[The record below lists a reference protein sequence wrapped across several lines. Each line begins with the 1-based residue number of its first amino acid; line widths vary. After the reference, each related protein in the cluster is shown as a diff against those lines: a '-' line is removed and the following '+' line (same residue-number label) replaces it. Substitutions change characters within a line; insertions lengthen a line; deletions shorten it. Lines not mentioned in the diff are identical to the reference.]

1 MSIFKMT
8 KYGWFINSLIFICIS
23 LSPFHG
29 KAEHSK
35 AVDVIKTF
43 NTTLLESMKRA
54 DEIGFSGRYKLLEPI
69 IKNSFALCFMA
80 KKSVGRYWKTLQETR
95 RKLLLDTYTTWSV
108 ATYARRFD
116 EYSGEKF
123 EVLSETKSAHN
134 TVTVISTL
142 RKSNEETID
151 FYYKLREIKGEW
163 RIVDIQISGISQLAN
178 TRAQFVS
185 VIKDKGFDDLISR
198 LQNKIKFLSEE
209 TAPVDNNG

>member
-8 KYGWFINSLIFICIS
+8 QYGWVLNSLIFICII
-23 LSPFHG
+23 LKPLHG
-29 KAEHSK
+29 KAEDSK

-54 DEIGFSGRYKLLEPI
+54 DELGFSGRYTLLEPV

-80 KKSVGRYWKTLQETR
+80 EKSVGTYWKTLQETQ
-95 RKLLLDTYTTWSV
+95 RKLLLYTYTTWSV
-108 ATYARRFD
+108 ATYAKRFD
-116 EYSGEKF
+116 KYSGEKF
-123 EVLSETKSAHN
+123 EVLSETESVHN

-142 RKSNEETID
+142 TKSNEETID
-151 FYYKLREIKGEW
+151 FYYKLREIKGKW
-163 RIVDIQISGISQLAN
+163 RIVDVHISGISQLAN

-198 LQNKIKFLSEE
+198 LQNKIEFLSEE
-209 TAPVDNNG
+209 TVHVNDNG

>member
-1 MSIFKMT
+1 MGMGEGFKRKASLDSDPKNRVVLETCEDAVLKANRTWVKYLLSAIGGTGVFLAAAIFWAGSMSSQFTEDIAHAGEK
-8 KYGWFINSLIFICIS
+8 I
-23 LSPFHG
+23 
-29 KAEHSK
+29 
-35 AVDVIKTF
+35 
-43 NTTLLESMKRA
+43 
-54 DEIGFSGRYKLLEPI
+54 EIHIE
-69 IKNSFALCFMA
+69 N
-80 KKSVGRYWKTLQETR
+80 
-95 RKLLLDTYTTWSV
+95 
-108 ATYARRFD
+108 
-116 EYSGEKF
+116 SGEKF

-151 FYYKLREIKGEW
+151 FNYKLREIKGKW